1 MSPRAPGPPAPS
13 CCRASG
19 ASLGPLPRAPPPARG
34 PERTPSRLQAAGQ
47 SPPSSAA
54 CPALPRAGPTPT
66 LLPGYPVKK
75 ERSKEFYNGLPPRLA
90 PGLEFLLPVPSAQ
103 LSLQSVA
110 HKSPGIRTLE
120 GKLVCRH
127 RGLVA
132 QS

>member
-1 MSPRAPGPPAPS
+1 MLSGLWRV
-13 CCRASG
+13 SG
-19 ASLGPLPRAPPPARG
+19 AAARAPPPARG
-34 PERTPSRLQAAGQ
+34 PECTPSPLHAAGQ

-66 LLPGYPVKK
+66 LLPGHPVKK

-103 LSLQSVA
+103 VSLQSVA
-110 HKSPGIRTLE
+110 HKNPGIRTLE
-120 GKLVCRH
+120 GRLVCRH
-127 RGLVA
+127 QGLAA